1 MVALFTLPV
10 LQLQLKTVFFLLFG
24 LRFTINDDFLKIMN
38 LTEIAFWKKA
48 PHLFCFLCSTGE
60 R

>member
-10 LQLQLKTVFFLLFG
+10 LQLQLKTVFLLFG

-48 PHLFCFLCSTGE
+48 PHIVS
-60 R
+60 